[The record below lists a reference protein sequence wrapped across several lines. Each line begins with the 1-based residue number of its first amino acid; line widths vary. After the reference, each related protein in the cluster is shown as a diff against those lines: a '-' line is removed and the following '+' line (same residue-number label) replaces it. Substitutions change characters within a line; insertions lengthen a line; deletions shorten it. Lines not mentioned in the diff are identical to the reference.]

1 MNSDEA
7 LRQQDAAAQRRFDDA
22 HYRATNTRPLSILKM
37 LASDPGLSEDMA
49 RVLDSVN
56 LKADVRKYSA
66 EVAAP
71 SAFGVL

>member
-1 MNSDEA
+1 
-7 LRQQDAAAQRRFDDA
+7 
-22 HYRATNTRPLSILKM
+22 M